1 MQRPI
6 PRPHARPYLAA
17 SLRRRSY
24 TQQSSSCRFHFQ
36 ILSRSPQRVSRSS
49 RKRRRIQTSSDC
61 LAFRRALLSSPCS
74 SSALIQ
80 RPDFTSLP
88 LHPCP
93 SVPRDCR
100 RASRRVKAGV
110 CGISARF
117 MHAVCT
123 CTSMPT
129 SGKMWLVSASSVVQS
144 CRVGE
149 RKWWCVRLV
158 CRLLCRTYRIA
169 EGRTARA
176 SKRREAPRTPV
187 SLNRSHTSTRSI
199 RYRNRTVLRLGH
211 CRHCIQI
218 ISDTTQVSAVFCTS
232 A

>member
-1 MQRPI
+1 MADRCGKVWQRGMHGMQRPI

-80 RPDFTSLP
+80 RPDSTSLP

-93 SVPRDCR
+93 SVPRDCC

-158 CRLLCRTYRIA
+158 A
-169 EGRTARA
+169 
-176 SKRREAPRTPV
+176 
-187 SLNRSHTSTRSI
+187 
-199 RYRNRTVLRLGH
+199 
-211 CRHCIQI
+211 
-218 ISDTTQVSAVFCTS
+218 
-232 A
+232 

>member
-24 TQQSSSCRFHFQ
+24 IQQSSSCRFHFQ

-80 RPDFTSLP
+80 RPDSTSLP

-93 SVPRDCR
+93 SVPRDCC
-100 RASRRVKAGV
+100 RASRRVKVGV

-123 CTSMPT
+123 AHVLQCRPAARCGWSLHRAWYSRVGLGSVSGRVVRETCMQTSVSYTAYCGRTHGARAPR
-129 SGKMWLVSASSVVQS
+129 SAS
-144 CRVGE
+144 
-149 RKWWCVRLV
+149 K
-158 CRLLCRTYRIA
+158 LL
-169 EGRTARA
+169 E
-176 SKRREAPRTPV
+176 
-187 SLNRSHTSTRSI
+187 
-199 RYRNRTVLRLGH
+199 LRCL
-211 CRHCIQI
+211 
-218 ISDTTQVSAVFCTS
+218 
-232 A
+232 

>member
-1 MQRPI
+1 MADWCGKVWQRGMHGMQRPI

-17 SLRRRSY
+17 SLRRHSY
-24 TQQSSSCRFHFQ
+24 IQQSSSCRFHIQ

-80 RPDFTSLP
+80 RPDSTSQP

-93 SVPRDCR
+93 SVPRDCW

-129 SGKMWLVSASSVVQS
+129 SGEMWLVSASSMVQS
-144 CRVGE
+144 LYYGTCRVGE
-149 RKWWCVRLV
+149 RKCGG
-158 CRLLCRTYRIA
+158 A
-169 EGRTARA
+169 
-176 SKRREAPRTPV
+176 
-187 SLNRSHTSTRSI
+187 
-199 RYRNRTVLRLGH
+199 
-211 CRHCIQI
+211 
-218 ISDTTQVSAVFCTS
+218 
-232 A
+232 

>member
-1 MQRPI
+1 MADRCGKVWQRGMHGMQRPI

-17 SLRRRSY
+17 SLRRHSY
-24 TQQSSSCRFHFQ
+24 IQQSSSCRFHIQ

-74 SSALIQ
+74 CSALIQ

-123 CTSMPT
+123 CTPLPT
-129 SGKMWLVSASSVVQS
+129 LVSASSMVQS
-144 CRVGE
+144 LYYGTCRVGE
-149 RKWWCVRLV
+149 RKCGG
-158 CRLLCRTYRIA
+158 A
-169 EGRTARA
+169 
-176 SKRREAPRTPV
+176 
-187 SLNRSHTSTRSI
+187 
-199 RYRNRTVLRLGH
+199 
-211 CRHCIQI
+211 
-218 ISDTTQVSAVFCTS
+218 
-232 A
+232 